1 MCLERMSRLERK
13 AREFHK
19 TRSLTSIFTTTE
31 MSTVIDDHYE
41 FNSLGEWELFYR
53 RHKDAIDRKTTKWL
67 NNHISIH
74 DGDRRYRIFYRR
86 HKLYLKPFKQLD
98 TAKEKESIQEH
109 QLSLVLEKLDELFI
123 YIDSISSPQRQ
134 TTHSGEH
141 VETIAA
147 SSGRPSG
154 TDTRDIPLRLPN
166 KSVIERVK
174 EVKPHQDESTK
185 RQTAQADT
193 TTRHLVSR
201 LRSVS
206 STR

>member
-1 MCLERMSRLERK
+1 
-13 AREFHK
+13 
-19 TRSLTSIFTTTE
+19 
-31 MSTVIDDHYE
+31 MSTVIDDQYE

-67 NNHISIH
+67 NNHVSIH

-98 TAKEKESIQEH
+98 TVKEKESIQEH
-109 QLSLVLEKLDELFI
+109 QLSLVLEKLDELF
-123 YIDSISSPQRQ
+123 QF
-134 TTHSGEH
+134 
-141 VETIAA
+141 VETLGNHI
-147 SSGRPSG
+147 GRPSG

-174 EVKPHQDESTK
+174 EVKPHQDDSTEG
-185 RQTAQADT
+185 QAAEADT

-201 LRSVS
+201 FRSVS
-206 STR
+206 SSRRQ